1 MTDTNSGWDG
11 RGAGGTGGTRASGA
25 IPGPGPD
32 TAAER
37 CAGGK
42 PRGRRVAAASL
53 VALAALATGCEP
65 GTAEGAQDVPPVR
78 ATQAAAPTPSPFLT
92 APAPSAE
99 DAKPSTAPP
108 PSPSA
113 STPAPAPTTARP
125 PRSRAPHRRRAS

>member
-1 MTDTNSGWDG
+1 MADTNSGRDG
-11 RGAGGTGGTRASGA
+11 RGASDTGGTGASEA
-25 IPGPGPD
+25 LPGPGPD
-32 TAAER
+32 MAAER

-65 GTAEGAQDVPPVR
+65 GTAAGAQDVPPVR

-92 APAPSAE
+92 APAPTTE
-99 DAKPSTAPP
+99 DAEPSTAPP

-113 STPAPAPTTARP
+113 STAAPAPTTAR
-125 PRSRAPHRRRAS
+125 